1 MITFTNNNNDILNNL
16 FSNLSYDLQEKIY
29 NEVLIIQ
36 DTEKN
41 KRYFSGYVLGEI
53 QYYGKTNMN
62 RLNKVY
68 QYLDCGK
75 RIIYEED
82 DDYCVECDFYYDKLY
97 YDNLDYILKCDIDTE
112 INVEDREII
121 FHYKLKDIY
130 KYYLWNTDFVD
141 NEIDNDFRF
150 KYSCHTYSYDLYD
163 FCMYDSEY
171 EDNKSMELIEEMES
185 MLENNF
191 NGYDNEMIKS
201 LLYFITN
208 RKIFY
213 GRLDKY
219 IGLTL

>member
-121 FHYKLKDIY
+121 FHYKLKDIH

-141 NEIDNDFRF
+141 NERDNDFRF

-171 EDNKSMELIEEMES
+171 EDNKSMELIEEM
-185 MLENNF
+185 
-191 NGYDNEMIKS
+191 
-201 LLYFITN
+201 
-208 RKIFY
+208 
-213 GRLDKY
+213 
-219 IGLTL
+219 